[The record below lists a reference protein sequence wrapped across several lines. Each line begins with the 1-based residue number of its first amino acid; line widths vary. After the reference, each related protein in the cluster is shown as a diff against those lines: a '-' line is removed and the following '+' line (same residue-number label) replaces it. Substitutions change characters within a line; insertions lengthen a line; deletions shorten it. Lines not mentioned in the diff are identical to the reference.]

1 MSVLGNWMSSKIYFV
16 IKSVKN
22 VFFVLTFVTIFLK
35 LIIAQLTVYAHF
47 KDFFCAI
54 IMRVTKKLPVQV
66 GE

>member
-16 IKSVKN
+16 IKSAKN
-22 VFFVLTFVTIFLK
+22 VFFVLMFVAIFLK
-35 LIIAQLTVYAHF
+35 LIMAQLNVYAHF
-47 KDFFCAI
+47 KHIFCAI